1 MNDATNW
8 KSLPPLRGG
17 IWVAM
22 VTEVLDREQI
32 PNMVKTTLESGGL
45 GMIIGTEPLGDPWRI
60 QVPETEY
67 DRALAIFEELMGEE
81 GEDENENS

>member
-1 MNDATNW
+1 MNDTTNW

-17 IWVAM
+17 LWVAM
-22 VTEVLDREQI
+22 VTEVLDRENI

-60 QVPETEY
+60 QVPESEY
-67 DRALAIFEELMGEE
+67 DRALEIFNTLMGDME
-81 GEDENENS
+81 EDEEEKS